1 MRNCLRCCLLA
12 SLIVGCQVLQSQS
25 KQADAERTFADLSL
39 AEKYTYLRAVL
50 KAQTQAI
57 RDTRIERVKS
67 YEEYLTHKVDFKAQL
82 LDNGAGRPKLL
93 RVNWSPVQ
101 ADSIELLRC
110 TAENI
115 TTQTTVAAD
124 GNVVKDGYNFDTL
137 QSNPHAYGFLAC
149 TRVYGTVKNGTSV
162 IDHGAEN
169 NFSYVY
175 FFRPCFKNY
184 TLAAPATSSTT
195 DKQCGEEKIK
205 AAEEQQATLTQANK
219 LTLVYRYCQTD
230 ARQVC
235 STKVTRSNGN
245 APAIALNNGVQKLPK
260 HLFKERHELVKK
272 IEEYK
277 KIIWDL
283 GLAVSEELVGL
294 TYEAV
299 KDDDLTRDMATSL
312 RTQDKLQALGADH
325 DLDNAQRRE
334 RAESVAAYTD
344 ILNQSMAEK
353 LGTEMSF
360 GSRNCYGEYKDV
372 QESLSPDSIN
382 EQLEAEL
389 AAAGFEGSDEE
400 FDLDFSEDKDMQKMK
415 SIMTGVTVAD
425 CLISTAGELGKLH
438 HLNPLKPSK
447 LGDLTEVGKGLSKVD
462 RGLAYANIAVSL
474 LPMQNSEL
482 NKGDSIDAFT
492 DALNGIFMGADT
504 YTKSHCQACLDHL
517 AKVRYYSRKTH
528 FLKQEL
534 VVLENRIK
542 EELLKKGAVNP
553 YEKE

>member
-50 KAQTQAI
+50 KAQTQVL
-57 RDTRIERVKS
+57 RDTRIARVKS
-67 YEEYLTHKVDFKAQL
+67 YEEYLTHKVDLQAQL
-82 LDNGAGRPKLL
+82 LDNGVGRPKLL
-93 RVNWSPVQ
+93 RVSWSPVQ

-115 TTQTTVAAD
+115 TTAKTVAAD
-124 GNVVKDGYNFDTL
+124 ENEVAAGYNFDTL

-195 DKQCGEEKIK
+195 DKQCGAEKIK
-205 AAEEQQATLTQANK
+205 AAEGQQATLTQANK

-245 APAIALNNGVQKLPK
+245 APAIALNNGVQKLPT
-260 HLFKERHELVKK
+260 HLFKERDELVKE
-272 IEEYK
+272 IEKYK
-277 KIIWDL
+277 QIIWDL

-294 TYEAV
+294 TREDF
-299 KDDDLTRDMATSL
+299 KDDPKYEELAAIARS
-312 RTQDKLQALGADH
+312 QDELQARKEAH
-325 DLDNAQRRE
+325 DLDNEQRIE

-344 ILNQSMAEK
+344 ILNQSLANN

-372 QESLSPDSIN
+372 QETMTIDSDALK
-382 EQLEAEL
+382 EQFAAEGL
-389 AAAGFEGSDEE
+389 DLSDEE
-400 FDLDFSEDKDMQKMK
+400 LAELDFSEDKEMQQMK
-415 SIMTGVTVAD
+415 SIMSGVAVAD
-425 CLISTAGELGKLH
+425 CLVSTAGELGKLH
-438 HLNPLKPSK
+438 HLNPLKPKK
-447 LGDLTEVGKGLSKVD
+447 LGNFTEMGKKLNKGE
-462 RGLAYANIAVSL
+462 RGLAYANIAVAL

-517 AKVRYYSRKTH
+517 AKVRYYARKTH

-534 VVLENRIK
+534 VTLEETIQ

-553 YEKE
+553 DEKE